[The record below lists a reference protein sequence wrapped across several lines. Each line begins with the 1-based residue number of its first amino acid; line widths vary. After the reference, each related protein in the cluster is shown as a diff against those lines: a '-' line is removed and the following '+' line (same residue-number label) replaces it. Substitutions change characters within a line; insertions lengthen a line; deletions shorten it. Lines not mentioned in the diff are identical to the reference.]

1 MSKQSKD
8 QQPPSAVSSGSK
20 QASEDQTGP
29 DGQDPKATS
38 SVTPSAGDSQP
49 SSPAGSPATTDPT
62 PPDPAKT
69 NPIKPDVVQ
78 PAATDTATGKPRTGR
93 DTTDTSAASS
103 SPSTAGDTSSVGGSR
118 PAGSAKAD
126 SLETSSARS
135 DGSNNAGNHNAGNN
149 SAGNKTDSVKT
160 ESFKTENPGKSDK
173 PGAAATS
180 GAKASASSAAGKS
193 ATAKSTKNGTRGQ
206 SSGPTSAGGTQ
217 PPAGGGSA
225 SGGGMRGN
233 GAKLGLLALIL
244 VIVLAIVVAVVGY
257 RGWQKIQQQQTQL
270 NQVGANSTTLDQLES
285 KVGELDQNRQQNLK
299 MMRGEFDRYRQKLD
313 DTLDKVL
320 KELAQQQQ
328 ADPREW
334 LHAEAEY
341 LLRLANQRLQLERD
355 VKGAKALLN
364 AADERLREADN
375 PALVPIR
382 RAIQSELAS
391 LDSVPDIDRTGLY
404 LALMAQQEQLARLPL
419 KQDIEEIAAG
429 KGDAKPTGG
438 WRQQLATLGSE
449 LKDLVT
455 VRRHDQPLE
464 ALITPQ
470 QESYLRQ
477 NVRLLLEQA
486 QLALLKSEPKLYQAS
501 LDKALELVE
510 GYYATDNDGVTNSID
525 KLKSLRD
532 NQVRPELPDISESS
546 QLLKRFI
553 EQRFGNG
560 GSQAGGSQNGDSQNS
575 DSQNGGARNGGSQN
589 GGGQSGSS
597 TDESAQGEG
606 A

>member
-8 QQPPSAVSSGSK
+8 QQPPSAASSGNK
-20 QASEDQTGP
+20 QAPVDQTRP

-49 SSPAGSPATTDPT
+49 SSPAGSSATTDPT
-62 PPDPAKT
+62 TPEPAKT

-93 DTTDTSAASS
+93 ETPDKSTASASS
-103 SPSTAGDTSSVGGSR
+103 GTADDTSSVGGSR

-126 SLETSSARS
+126 SLETTSAKS
-135 DGSNNAGNHNAGNN
+135 EGSKNAGNENASN
-149 SAGNKTDSVKT
+149 KT
-160 ESFKTENPGKSDK
+160 ESVKAESLGKNDK
-173 PGAAATS
+173 PRAAATS
-180 GAKASASSAAGKS
+180 GAKASAGKPATAEARKTGTSGKS
-193 ATAKSTKNGTRGQ
+193 SGSTST
-206 SSGPTSAGGTQ
+206 GGTQ

-233 GAKLGLLALIL
+233 SAKLGLLALIL

-299 MMRGEFDRYRQKLD
+299 MMRGEFDQYRQKLD

-391 LDSVPDIDRTGLY
+391 LDSVPVIDRTGLY

-510 GYYATDNDGVTNSID
+510 GYYATDNDGVAQSID

-532 NQVRPELPDISESS
+532 NEVRPELPDISESS

-560 GSQAGGSQNGDSQNS
+560 GSQAGGSQNS
-575 DSQNGGARNGGSQN
+575 DSQSGGARNGGSQN

-597 TDESAQGEG
+597 NDESAQGEG

>member
-8 QQPPSAVSSGSK
+8 QQPQSAP
-20 QASEDQTGP
+20 ASDGEQTP
-29 DGQDPKATS
+29 DGQAGSAGQDSKATS
-38 SVTPSAGDSQP
+38 SKASNTGSDRKP
-49 SSPAGSPATTDPT
+49 SSSGSPDKAASTD
-62 PPDPAKT
+62 
-69 NPIKPDVVQ
+69 PIKPDVAQ
-78 PAATDTATGKPRTGR
+78 PVSTDGATGKPGTAS
-93 DTTDTSAASS
+93 DASNTS
-103 SPSTAGDTSSVGGSR
+103 GGSTDV
-118 PAGSAKAD
+118 PGKTKAGSK
-126 SLETSSARS
+126 SQSA
-135 DGSNNAGNHNAGNN
+135 
-149 SAGNKTDSVKT
+149 
-160 ESFKTENPGKSDK
+160 DK
-173 PGAAATS
+173 PKSSNGDPSQAGRTPPGGGQPPVGSGATS
-180 GAKASASSAAGKS
+180 GG
-193 ATAKSTKNGTRGQ
+193 GQ
-206 SSGPTSAGGTQ
+206 RSSGG
-217 PPAGGGSA
+217 
-225 SGGGMRGN
+225 
-233 GAKLGLLALIL
+233 KWGLLALIL
-244 VIVLAIVVAVVGY
+244 VVLLAIVVAFVGY
-257 RGWQKIQQQQTQL
+257 RGWQKLQAQQAQL
-270 NQVGANSTTLDQLES
+270 SQIGTNSTTLDQLES
-285 KVGELDQNRQQNLK
+285 KVGELDQSRQQNLK
-299 MMRGEFDRYRQKLD
+299 MMRGEFDQYRQNLD
-313 DTLDKVL
+313 NTLDKVL
-320 KELAQQQQ
+320 KELAQEQQ

-355 VKGAKALLN
+355 VKGAKALLR

-391 LDSVPDIDRTGLY
+391 LDSVPVIDRTGIY

-429 KGDAKPTGG
+429 KGDAQPTGG
-438 WRQQLATLGSE
+438 WRQQLATLGRE

-486 QLALLKSEPKLYQAS
+486 QLALLKSEPELYQAS
-501 LDKALELVE
+501 LGKATELVE
-510 GYYATDNDGVTNSID
+510 GYYATDNDGVAKSID

-532 NQVRPELPDISESS
+532 NEVRPDLPDISESS

-560 GSQAGGSQNGDSQNS
+560 SGDQQGSQGSGSRGGSANQG
-575 DSQNGGARNGGSQN
+575 
-589 GGGQSGSS
+589 
-597 TDESAQGEG
+597 SAQGEG

>member
-8 QQPPSAVSSGSK
+8 QQPPSAPTSGS
-20 QASEDQTGP
+20 EQTS
-29 DGQDPKATS
+29 DGTAKPTVHDPKAAAAS
-38 SVTPSAGDSQP
+38 NADNSQP
-49 SSPAGSPATTDPT
+49 SSPADPSAKSGS
-62 PPDPAKT
+62 AKAD
-69 NPIKPDVVQ
+69 PIKPDVAQ
-78 PAATDTATGKPRTGR
+78 PATTG
-93 DTTDTSAASS
+93 DTT
-103 SPSTAGDTSSVGGSR
+103 GDTNV
-118 PAGSAKAD
+118 
-126 SLETSSARS
+126 TSKPDATSKS
-135 DGSNNAGNHNAGNN
+135 
-149 SAGNKTDSVKT
+149 
-160 ESFKTENPGKSDK
+160 GKS
-173 PGAAATS
+173 G
-180 GAKASASSAAGKS
+180 ASASNTAQAAAASGASA
-193 ATAKSTKNGTRGQ
+193 Q
-206 SSGPTSAGGTQ
+206 SGSAGGKNGATAGKKSGKSG
-217 PPAGGGSA
+217 PATPS
-225 SGGGMRGN
+225 SGGAATPPGGTPPTAGKRGN
-233 GAKLGLLALIL
+233 GAKLGLLALVL
-244 VIVLAIVVAVVGY
+244 VILLAIAVAIVGY
-257 RGWQKIQQQQTQL
+257 LGWQKIQQQQTQL
-270 NQVGANSTTLDQLES
+270 SQVGSNSTTLDQLES
-285 KVGELDQNRQQNLK
+285 KVGELDQNRQQNLR
-299 MMRGEFDRYRQKLD
+299 MMRGEFDQYRQNLD
-313 DTLDKVL
+313 NTLDKVL

-364 AADERLREADN
+364 AADARLREADN

-391 LDSVPDIDRTGLY
+391 LDSVPVIDRTGLY

-429 KGDAKPTGG
+429 EGDAKPTGG

-501 LDKALELVE
+501 LDKAIELVE
-510 GYYATDNDGVTNSID
+510 GYYATDNDGVANSID

-532 NQVRPELPDISESS
+532 NEVRPELPDISESS
-546 QLLKRFI
+546 QLLKRLI
-553 EQRFGNG
+553 EQRFGNDSGNQG
-560 GSQAGGSQNGDSQNS
+560 GSGSQNGVAQ
-575 DSQNGGARNGGSQN
+575 GGT
-589 GGGQSGSS
+589 SG
-597 TDESAQGEG
+597 SAQGEG

>member
-8 QQPPSAVSSGSK
+8 QQPPSAPTSD
-20 QASEDQTGP
+20 SEQTS
-29 DGQDPKATS
+29 DGTAKPTGHDPKAAATS
-38 SVTPSAGDSQP
+38 NADNSQP
-49 SSPAGSPATTDPT
+49 SSPADPSTNSGS
-62 PPDPAKT
+62 AKAD
-69 NPIKPDVVQ
+69 PIKPDVAQ
-78 PAATDTATGKPRTGR
+78 PATTGGTTGKPDATSKP
-93 DTTDTSAASS
+93 DTAS
-103 SPSTAGDTSSVGGSR
+103 
-118 PAGSAKAD
+118 K
-126 SLETSSARS
+126 
-135 DGSNNAGNHNAGNN
+135 
-149 SAGNKTDSVKT
+149 
-160 ESFKTENPGKSDK
+160 PGKSGTTASNTT
-173 PGAAATS
+173 PAAAAS
-180 GAKASASSAAGKS
+180 GSSAQSGSSNGKNS
-193 ATAKSTKNGTRGQ
+193 ATAGKKNGK
-206 SSGPTSAGGTQ
+206 SGPATPPTGGAATPPGGT
-217 PPAGGGSA
+217 PPTAGK
-225 SGGGMRGN
+225 RGN
-233 GAKLGLLALIL
+233 GAKLGLLALVL
-244 VIVLAIVVAVVGY
+244 VILLAIAVAIVGY
-257 RGWQKIQQQQTQL
+257 LGWQKIQQQQTQL
-270 NQVGANSTTLDQLES
+270 SQVGSNSTTLDQLES
-285 KVGELDQNRQQNLK
+285 KVGELDQNRQQNLR
-299 MMRGEFDRYRQKLD
+299 MMRGEFDQYRQNLD
-313 DTLDKVL
+313 NTLDKVL

-355 VKGAKALLN
+355 VEGAKALLN
-364 AADERLREADN
+364 AADARLREADN

-391 LDSVPDIDRTGLY
+391 LDSVPVIDRTGLY

-429 KGDAKPTGG
+429 EGDAKPTGG

-501 LDKALELVE
+501 LDKAIELVE
-510 GYYATDNDGVTNSID
+510 GYYATDNDGVANSID

-532 NQVRPELPDISESS
+532 NEVRPELPDISESS

-553 EQRFGNG
+553 EQRFGNDSGNQG
-560 GSQAGGSQNGDSQNS
+560 GSGSQNGVAQ
-575 DSQNGGARNGGSQN
+575 GGT
-589 GGGQSGSS
+589 SG
-597 TDESAQGEG
+597 SAQGEG

>member
-8 QQPPSAVSSGSK
+8 QQPPSAPTSGS
-20 QASEDQTGP
+20 EQTS
-29 DGQDPKATS
+29 DGTAKPTVHDPKAAAAS
-38 SVTPSAGDSQP
+38 NADNSQP
-49 SSPAGSPATTDPT
+49 SSPADPSAKSGS
-62 PPDPAKT
+62 AKAD
-69 NPIKPDVVQ
+69 PIKPDVAQ
-78 PAATDTATGKPRTGR
+78 PATTG
-93 DTTDTSAASS
+93 DTTGDTNVTSKPDATSKSGKSGTTASNTAQAAAAS
-103 SPSTAGDTSSVGGSR
+103 G
-118 PAGSAKAD
+118 
-126 SLETSSARS
+126 
-135 DGSNNAGNHNAGNN
+135 
-149 SAGNKTDSVKT
+149 
-160 ESFKTENPGKSDK
+160 
-173 PGAAATS
+173 
-180 GAKASASSAAGKS
+180 ASA
-193 ATAKSTKNGTRGQ
+193 Q
-206 SSGPTSAGGTQ
+206 SGSAGGKNGATAGKKSGKSGPAT
-217 PPAGGGSA
+217 PPAGGA
-225 SGGGMRGN
+225 ATPPGGTPPTAGKRGN
-233 GAKLGLLALIL
+233 GAKLGLLALVL
-244 VIVLAIVVAVVGY
+244 VILLAIAVAIAGY
-257 RGWQKIQQQQTQL
+257 LGWQKIQQQQTQL
-270 NQVGANSTTLDQLES
+270 SQVGSNSTTLDQLES
-285 KVGELDQNRQQNLK
+285 KVGELDQNRQQNLR
-299 MMRGEFDRYRQKLD
+299 MMRGEFDQYRQNLD
-313 DTLDKVL
+313 NTLDKVL

-355 VKGAKALLN
+355 VEGAKALLN
-364 AADERLREADN
+364 AADARLREADN

-391 LDSVPDIDRTGLY
+391 LDSVPVIDRTGLY

-429 KGDAKPTGG
+429 EGDTKPTGG

-501 LDKALELVE
+501 LDKAIELVE
-510 GYYATDNDGVTNSID
+510 GYYATDNDGVANSID

-532 NQVRPELPDISESS
+532 NEVRPELPDISESS

-560 GSQAGGSQNGDSQNS
+560 SESQGGSGSQNGVAQ
-575 DSQNGGARNGGSQN
+575 GGT
-589 GGGQSGSS
+589 SG
-597 TDESAQGEG
+597 SAQGEG

>member
-8 QQPPSAVSSGSK
+8 QQPPSAPTSD
-20 QASEDQTGP
+20 SEQTS
-29 DGQDPKATS
+29 DGTAKPTVHDPKAAAAS
-38 SVTPSAGDSQP
+38 NADNSQP
-49 SSPAGSPATTDPT
+49 SSPADPSAKSGS
-62 PPDPAKT
+62 AKAD
-69 NPIKPDVVQ
+69 PIKPDVAQ
-78 PAATDTATGKPRTGR
+78 PATTG
-93 DTTDTSAASS
+93 DTT
-103 SPSTAGDTSSVGGSR
+103 GDTNV
-118 PAGSAKAD
+118 
-126 SLETSSARS
+126 TSKPDATSKS
-135 DGSNNAGNHNAGNN
+135 
-149 SAGNKTDSVKT
+149 
-160 ESFKTENPGKSDK
+160 GKS
-173 PGAAATS
+173 G
-180 GAKASASSAAGKS
+180 ASASNTAQAAAASGASA
-193 ATAKSTKNGTRGQ
+193 Q
-206 SSGPTSAGGTQ
+206 SGSAGGKNGATAGKKSGKSG
-217 PPAGGGSA
+217 PATPS
-225 SGGGMRGN
+225 SGGAATPPGGTPPTAGKRGN
-233 GAKLGLLALIL
+233 GAKLGLLALVL
-244 VIVLAIVVAVVGY
+244 VILLAIAVAIVGY
-257 RGWQKIQQQQTQL
+257 LGWQKIQQQQTQL
-270 NQVGANSTTLDQLES
+270 SQVGSNSTTLDQLES
-285 KVGELDQNRQQNLK
+285 KVGELDQNRQQNLR
-299 MMRGEFDRYRQKLD
+299 MMRGEFDQYRQNLD
-313 DTLDKVL
+313 NTLDKVL

-364 AADERLREADN
+364 AADARLREADN

-391 LDSVPDIDRTGLY
+391 LDSVPVIDRTGLY

-429 KGDAKPTGG
+429 EGDTKPTGG

-501 LDKALELVE
+501 LDKAIELVE
-510 GYYATDNDGVTNSID
+510 GYYATDNDGVANSID

-532 NQVRPELPDISESS
+532 NEVRPELPDISESS
-546 QLLKRFI
+546 QLLKRLI
-553 EQRFGNG
+553 EQRFGNDSGNQG
-560 GSQAGGSQNGDSQNS
+560 GSGSQNGVAQ
-575 DSQNGGARNGGSQN
+575 GGT
-589 GGGQSGSS
+589 SG
-597 TDESAQGEG
+597 SAQGEG

>member
-8 QQPPSAVSSGSK
+8 QQPPSASD
-20 QASEDQTGP
+20 SEQTS
-29 DGQDPKATS
+29 DGKAKPTAQDPEATPAATS
-38 SVTPSAGDSQP
+38 NADNSQP
-49 SSPAGSPATTDPT
+49 SSPADS
-62 PPDPAKT
+62 PAKT
-69 NPIKPDVVQ
+69 HSVKTEPIKTDPIKPDVAQ
-78 PAATDTATGKPRTGR
+78 PAT
-93 DTTDTSAASS
+93 TTDKPAASHATRPSKDSSTAKDSGATSAA
-103 SPSTAGDTSSVGGSR
+103 
-118 PAGSAKAD
+118 
-126 SLETSSARS
+126 
-135 DGSNNAGNHNAGNN
+135 
-149 SAGNKTDSVKT
+149 
-160 ESFKTENPGKSDK
+160 
-173 PGAAATS
+173 
-180 GAKASASSAAGKS
+180 
-193 ATAKSTKNGTRGQ
+193 
-206 SSGPTSAGGTQ
+206 
-217 PPAGGGSA
+217 GGSA
-225 SGGGMRGN
+225 TSTTPGIGSQSKTGSKGKTGAQASTDTKTSTNTKTSTSTGSTKAAASGATASQPSAAANKDSGKSGKSSGSTTTPTGGAKPPADGGSTSGGGKRGN
-233 GAKLGLLALIL
+233 GARLGLLALIL
-244 VIVLAIVVAVVGY
+244 VIVLAIVVAIVGY
-257 RGWQKIQQQQTQL
+257 KGWQKIQQQQTQL
-270 NQVGANSTTLDQLES
+270 SQVGANSTTLDQLES

-299 MMRGEFDRYRQKLD
+299 MMRGEFDQYRQKLD

-364 AADERLREADN
+364 AADERLHEADN

-391 LDSVPDIDRTGLY
+391 LDSVPVIDRTGLY

-438 WRQQLATLGSE
+438 WREQLATLGSE

-501 LDKALELVE
+501 LDKAIELVE
-510 GYYATDNDGVTNSID
+510 GYYATDNDGVANSID

-532 NQVRPELPDISESS
+532 NEVRPELPDISESS

-560 GSQAGGSQNGDSQNS
+560 SDQGGSQGGSQNNGSKNSGSQNS
-575 DSQNGGARNGGSQN
+575 GSQTDGSQN
-589 GGGQSGSS
+589 GGSNGG
-597 TDESAQGEG
+597 SAQGEG

>member
-8 QQPPSAVSSGSK
+8 QQPPSAPTSGS
-20 QASEDQTGP
+20 EQTS
-29 DGQDPKATS
+29 DGTAKPTGHDPKAAAAS
-38 SVTPSAGDSQP
+38 NADNSQP
-49 SSPAGSPATTDPT
+49 SSPADPSAKSGS
-62 PPDPAKT
+62 AKAD
-69 NPIKPDVVQ
+69 PIKPDVAQ
-78 PAATDTATGKPRTGR
+78 PATTG
-93 DTTDTSAASS
+93 DTT
-103 SPSTAGDTSSVGGSR
+103 GDTNV
-118 PAGSAKAD
+118 
-126 SLETSSARS
+126 TSKPDATSKS
-135 DGSNNAGNHNAGNN
+135 
-149 SAGNKTDSVKT
+149 
-160 ESFKTENPGKSDK
+160 GKS
-173 PGAAATS
+173 G
-180 GAKASASSAAGKS
+180 ASASNTAQAAAASGASA
-193 ATAKSTKNGTRGQ
+193 Q
-206 SSGPTSAGGTQ
+206 SGSAGGKNGATAGKKSGKSG
-217 PPAGGGSA
+217 PATPS
-225 SGGGMRGN
+225 SGGAATPPGGTPPTAGKRGN
-233 GAKLGLLALIL
+233 GAKLGLLALVL
-244 VIVLAIVVAVVGY
+244 VILLAIAVAIVGY
-257 RGWQKIQQQQTQL
+257 LGWQKIQQQQTQL
-270 NQVGANSTTLDQLES
+270 SQVGSNSTTLDQLES
-285 KVGELDQNRQQNLK
+285 KVGELGQNRQQNLR
-299 MMRGEFDRYRQKLD
+299 MMRGEFDQYRQNLD
-313 DTLDKVL
+313 NTLDKVL

-355 VKGAKALLN
+355 VEGAKALLN
-364 AADERLREADN
+364 AADARLREADN

-391 LDSVPDIDRTGLY
+391 LDSVPVIDRTGLY

-429 KGDAKPTGG
+429 EGDVKPTGG

-501 LDKALELVE
+501 LDKAIELVE

-532 NQVRPELPDISESS
+532 NEVRPELPDISESS

-560 GSQAGGSQNGDSQNS
+560 SGNQGRNGSQ
-575 DSQNGGARNGGSQN
+575 NGGSQN
-589 GGGQSGSS
+589 GGAQGGTSG
-597 TDESAQGEG
+597 SAQGEG

>member
-8 QQPPSAVSSGSK
+8 QQPSSASAADTEQAADGTASPSGK
-20 QASEDQTGP
+20 
-29 DGQDPKATS
+29 DPKAAPV
-38 SVTPSAGDSQP
+38 VTPSTDSSKSHS
-49 SSPAGSPATTDPT
+49 SSPADSSSRPGSTTPE
-62 PPDPAKT
+62 PAKT
-69 NPIKPDVVQ
+69 EPAKTDPVKPDVVQ
-78 PAATDTATGKPRTGR
+78 PAATERATGK
-93 DTTDTSAASS
+93 
-103 SPSTAGDTSSVGGSR
+103 
-118 PAGSAKAD
+118 
-126 SLETSSARS
+126 SSAS
-135 DGSNNAGNHNAGNN
+135 
-149 SAGNKTDSVKT
+149 
-160 ESFKTENPGKSDK
+160 
-173 PGAAATS
+173 AAATNS
-180 GAKASASSAAGKS
+180 STKAQPAAGAKASKSGKTSASATTPTSAAASGASHQPSASTGNQSGQGGKPGSASSAGGA
-193 ATAKSTKNGTRGQ
+193 AT
-206 SSGPTSAGGTQ
+206 PPGGT
-217 PPAGGGSA
+217 PPTNGEKRGRAG
-225 SGGGMRGN
+225 
-233 GAKLGLLALIL
+233 KLGLLALIL
-244 VIVLAIVVAVVGY
+244 VILLAIAVAVVGFQ
-257 RGWQKIQQQQTQL
+257 GWQKLQQQQAQL
-270 NQVGANSTTLDQLES
+270 SQIGTNSTTLDQLES
-285 KVGELDQNRQQNLK
+285 KVGELDQSRQQNLK
-299 MMRGEFDRYRQKLD
+299 MMRGEFDQYRQNLD
-313 DTLDKVL
+313 NTLDKVL

-355 VKGAKALLN
+355 VNGAKALLN

-375 PALVPIR
+375 PALVPVR

-391 LDSVPDIDRTGLY
+391 LDSVPVIDRTGLY

-429 KGDAKPTGG
+429 QGDAKPTGG

-501 LDKALELVE
+501 LDKAIELVE
-510 GYYATDNDGVTNSID
+510 GYYATDNDGVTNALD

-532 NQVRPELPDISESS
+532 NEVRPELPDISESS

-560 GSQAGGSQNGDSQNS
+560 GGQGGSQGGAQNSGSQNGDSP
-575 DSQNGGARNGGSQN
+575 
-589 GGGQSGSS
+589 
-597 TDESAQGEG
+597 QGESE
-606 A
+606 

>member
-8 QQPPSAVSSGSK
+8 QQPQSAP
-20 QASEDQTGP
+20 ASDGEKAP
-29 DGQDPKATS
+29 DGQAKPTGQGSKAAASET
-38 SVTPSAGDSQP
+38 VDTGKDRAP
-49 SSPAGSPATTDPT
+49 SPASSADKTGATD
-62 PPDPAKT
+62 
-69 NPIKPDVVQ
+69 PIKPDVAQ
-78 PAATDTATGKPRTGR
+78 PVAADDATGKPGTAS
-93 DTTDTSAASS
+93 DATSASS
-103 SPSTAGDTSSVGGSR
+103 GSTDATDKPAPATGSKSKSAGKSK
-118 PAGSAKAD
+118 AGAGRGAGTT
-126 SLETSSARS
+126 TSSATPS
-135 DGSNNAGNHNAGNN
+135 
-149 SAGNKTDSVKT
+149 
-160 ESFKTENPGKSDK
+160 
-173 PGAAATS
+173 ATS
-180 GAKASASSAAGKS
+180 GAAAQSKPTSNSSSPAGK
-193 ATAKSTKNGTRGQ
+193 A
-206 SSGPTSAGGTQ
+206 
-217 PPAGGGSA
+217 A
-225 SGGGMRGN
+225 SGGGQPPSGRGASSGSGGR
-233 GAKLGLLALIL
+233 GAGGKLGLLALIL
-244 VIVLAIVVAVVGY
+244 VILLAIVVAFVGY
-257 RGWQKIQQQQTQL
+257 RGWQKLQAQQAQL
-270 NQVGANSTTLDQLES
+270 SQIGTNSTTLDQLES

-299 MMRGEFDRYRQKLD
+299 MMRGEFDQYRQSLD
-313 DTLDKVL
+313 NTLDKVL

-355 VKGAKALLN
+355 VKGAKALLK
-364 AADERLREADN
+364 AADDRLREADN
-375 PALVPIR
+375 PALVPVR

-391 LDSVPDIDRTGLY
+391 LDSVPVIDRTGLY

-438 WRQQLATLGSE
+438 WRQQLATLGRE

-464 ALITPQ
+464 ALITPE

-486 QLALLKSEPKLYQAS
+486 QLALLKSEPELYQAS
-501 LDKALELVE
+501 LDKATELVE
-510 GYYATDNDGVTNSID
+510 GYYDTDNDGVAKSID

-532 NQVRPELPDISESS
+532 QDVRPELPDISESS

-560 GSQAGGSQNGDSQNS
+560 GGAQGGSQGSSQGS
-575 DSQNGGARNGGSQN
+575 DSP
-589 GGGQSGSS
+589 SGSA
-597 TDESAQGEG
+597 TNQGSAQGEG

>member
-8 QQPPSAVSSGSK
+8 QQPQSASSSGDKQTSDGQAKPTGQEPNAAASGSPSADSRSPSSSAASSPQSNATKAQPAKGESNQPEPAKAEPPRTDPVKPDVAKPVGADGTTGKATGSSAAKEGSKSPSSGAAGAAA
-20 QASEDQTGP
+20 ASASRKNDKSG
-29 DGQDPKATS
+29 KTS
-38 SVTPSAGDSQP
+38 STDTGTPSTGARTPSAG
-49 SSPAGSPATTDPT
+49 
-62 PPDPAKT
+62 
-69 NPIKPDVVQ
+69 
-78 PAATDTATGKPRTGR
+78 
-93 DTTDTSAASS
+93 
-103 SPSTAGDTSSVGGSR
+103 GG
-118 PAGSAKAD
+118 
-126 SLETSSARS
+126 
-135 DGSNNAGNHNAGNN
+135 
-149 SAGNKTDSVKT
+149 
-160 ESFKTENPGKSDK
+160 
-173 PGAAATS
+173 
-180 GAKASASSAAGKS
+180 
-193 ATAKSTKNGTRGQ
+193 
-206 SSGPTSAGGTQ
+206 Q
-217 PPAGGGSA
+217 PPAGGGSPV
-225 SGGGMRGN
+225 GGGNRGN
-233 GAKLGLLALIL
+233 GGKLGVLALIL
-244 VIVLAIVVAVVGY
+244 VILLAIAVAIVGY
-257 RGWQKIQQQQTQL
+257 WGWQKLQQQQTQL
-270 NQVGANSTTLDQLES
+270 SQIGTNSTTLDQLES
-285 KVGELDQNRQQNLK
+285 RVGELDQNRQQNLN
-299 MMRGEFDRYRQKLD
+299 MMRGEFDQYRQNLD
-313 DTLDKVL
+313 NTLDKVL

-364 AADERLREADN
+364 AADDRLREADN

-391 LDSVPDIDRTGLY
+391 LDSVPVIDRTGLY

-429 KGDAKPTGG
+429 EGDTKPTGG

-501 LDKALELVE
+501 LDKAIELVE

-525 KLKSLRD
+525 KLKSLRG
-532 NQVRPELPDISESS
+532 NEVRPELPDISESS

-560 GSQAGGSQNGDSQNS
+560 SDSQDGS
-575 DSQNGGARNGGSQN
+575 GSQNGGAQGGT
-589 GGGQSGSS
+589 SG
-597 TDESAQGEG
+597 SAQGEG

>member
-8 QQPPSAVSSGSK
+8 QQPPSAPTSGS
-20 QASEDQTGP
+20 EQTS
-29 DGQDPKATS
+29 DGTAKPTGHDPKAAAAS
-38 SVTPSAGDSQP
+38 NADNSQP
-49 SSPAGSPATTDPT
+49 SSPADPSAKSGS
-62 PPDPAKT
+62 AKAD
-69 NPIKPDVVQ
+69 PIKPDVAQ
-78 PAATDTATGKPRTGR
+78 PATTG
-93 DTTDTSAASS
+93 DTT
-103 SPSTAGDTSSVGGSR
+103 GDTNV
-118 PAGSAKAD
+118 
-126 SLETSSARS
+126 TSKPDAISKS
-135 DGSNNAGNHNAGNN
+135 
-149 SAGNKTDSVKT
+149 
-160 ESFKTENPGKSDK
+160 GKSD
-173 PGAAATS
+173 
-180 GAKASASSAAGKS
+180 ASASNTAQAAAASGASA
-193 ATAKSTKNGTRGQ
+193 Q
-206 SSGPTSAGGTQ
+206 SGSAGGKNGATAGKKSGKSG
-217 PPAGGGSA
+217 PATPS
-225 SGGGMRGN
+225 SGGAATPPGGTPPTAGKRGN
-233 GAKLGLLALIL
+233 GAKLGLLALVL
-244 VIVLAIVVAVVGY
+244 VILLAIAVAIVGY
-257 RGWQKIQQQQTQL
+257 LGWQKIQQQQTQL
-270 NQVGANSTTLDQLES
+270 SQVGSNSTTLDQLES
-285 KVGELDQNRQQNLK
+285 KVGELDQNRQQNLR
-299 MMRGEFDRYRQKLD
+299 MMRGEFDQYRQNLD
-313 DTLDKVL
+313 NTLDKVL

-355 VKGAKALLN
+355 VEGAKALLN
-364 AADERLREADN
+364 AADARLREADN

-391 LDSVPDIDRTGLY
+391 LDSVPVIDRTGLY

-429 KGDAKPTGG
+429 EGDVKPTGG

-501 LDKALELVE
+501 LDKAIELVE

-532 NQVRPELPDISESS
+532 NEVRPELPDISESS

-560 GSQAGGSQNGDSQNS
+560 SGNQGGNGSQ
-575 DSQNGGARNGGSQN
+575 NGGSQN
-589 GGGQSGSS
+589 GGAQGGTSG
-597 TDESAQGEG
+597 SAQGEG

>member
-8 QQPPSAVSSGSK
+8 QQPPSAPTSGS
-20 QASEDQTGP
+20 EQTS
-29 DGQDPKATS
+29 DGTAKPTGHDPKAAAAS
-38 SVTPSAGDSQP
+38 NADNSQP
-49 SSPAGSPATTDPT
+49 SSPADPSAKSGS
-62 PPDPAKT
+62 AKAD
-69 NPIKPDVVQ
+69 PIKPDVAQ
-78 PAATDTATGKPRTGR
+78 PATTG
-93 DTTDTSAASS
+93 DTTGDTNVTSKPDATSKSGPATPSSGGAAT
-103 SPSTAGDTSSVGGSR
+103 PPGGTPPTAG
-118 PAGSAKAD
+118 K
-126 SLETSSARS
+126 
-135 DGSNNAGNHNAGNN
+135 
-149 SAGNKTDSVKT
+149 
-160 ESFKTENPGKSDK
+160 
-173 PGAAATS
+173 
-180 GAKASASSAAGKS
+180 
-193 ATAKSTKNGTRGQ
+193 
-206 SSGPTSAGGTQ
+206 
-217 PPAGGGSA
+217 
-225 SGGGMRGN
+225 RGN
-233 GAKLGLLALIL
+233 GAKLGLLALVL
-244 VIVLAIVVAVVGY
+244 VILLAIAVAIVGY
-257 RGWQKIQQQQTQL
+257 LGWQKIQQQQTQL
-270 NQVGANSTTLDQLES
+270 SQVGSNSTTLDQLES

-299 MMRGEFDRYRQKLD
+299 MMRGEFDQYRQNLD
-313 DTLDKVL
+313 NTLDKVL

-355 VKGAKALLN
+355 VEGAKALLN
-364 AADERLREADN
+364 AADARLREADN

-391 LDSVPDIDRTGLY
+391 LDSVPVIDRTGLY

-429 KGDAKPTGG
+429 EGDTKPTGG

-501 LDKALELVE
+501 LDKAIELVE

-525 KLKSLRD
+525 KLKSLRG
-532 NQVRPELPDISESS
+532 NEVRPELPDISESS

-560 GSQAGGSQNGDSQNS
+560 SDSQDGS
-575 DSQNGGARNGGSQN
+575 GSQNGGAQGGT
-589 GGGQSGSS
+589 SG
-597 TDESAQGEG
+597 SAQGEG

>member
-8 QQPPSAVSSGSK
+8 QQPPSAASSGSK

-49 SSPAGSPATTDPT
+49 SSPAGSSATTDPT

-118 PAGSAKAD
+118 PVGSAKAD

-135 DGSNNAGNHNAGNN
+135 DGSNNAGNNNAGT
-149 SAGNKTDSVKT
+149 KTDSV
-160 ESFKTENPGKSDK
+160 KTENPGKSDR

-193 ATAKSTKNGTRGQ
+193 ANGKSTKNGTRGQ

-299 MMRGEFDRYRQKLD
+299 MMRGEFDQYRQKLD

-429 KGDAKPTGG
+429 EGDAKPTGG

-560 GSQAGGSQNGDSQNS
+560 GSQAGGSQNS

>member
-8 QQPPSAVSSGSK
+8 QQPQSAP
-20 QASEDQTGP
+20 ASDGEQTP
-29 DGQDPKATS
+29 DGQAGSAGQDSKATS
-38 SVTPSAGDSQP
+38 SEASNTGGDRKP
-49 SSPAGSPATTDPT
+49 SSAGSPDKAGSTD
-62 PPDPAKT
+62 
-69 NPIKPDVVQ
+69 PIKPDVAQ
-78 PAATDTATGKPRTGR
+78 PVSADGATGKPGTVS
-93 DTTDTSAASS
+93 DASSASS
-103 SPSTAGDTSSVGGSR
+103 SSTDEAGKTN
-118 PAGSAKAD
+118 AGS
-126 SLETSSARS
+126 
-135 DGSNNAGNHNAGNN
+135 
-149 SAGNKTDSVKT
+149 
-160 ESFKTENPGKSDK
+160 KS
-173 PGAAATS
+173 PS
-180 GAKASASSAAGKS
+180 AGKS
-193 ATAKSTKNGTRGQ
+193 KPSNGNPGRTGKT
-206 SSGPTSAGGTQ
+206 PPGGGQ
-217 PPAGGGSA
+217 PPAGSGA
-225 SGGGMRGN
+225 TSGGGKRGT
-233 GAKLGLLALIL
+233 GGKLGLLALIL
-244 VIVLAIVVAVVGY
+244 VILLAIVVAFVGY
-257 RGWQKIQQQQTQL
+257 RGWQKLQAQQAQL
-270 NQVGANSTTLDQLES
+270 SQIGTNSTTLDQLES
-285 KVGELDQNRQQNLK
+285 KVGELDQSRQQNLK
-299 MMRGEFDRYRQKLD
+299 MMRGEFDQYRQNLD
-313 DTLDKVL
+313 NTLDKVL

-355 VKGAKALLN
+355 VKGAKALLK
-364 AADERLREADN
+364 AADDRLREADN

-391 LDSVPDIDRTGLY
+391 LDSVPVIDRTGIY

-429 KGDAKPTGG
+429 KGDAQPSGG
-438 WRQQLATLGSE
+438 WRQQLATLGRE

-486 QLALLKSEPKLYQAS
+486 QLALLKSEPGLYQAS
-501 LDKALELVE
+501 LGKATELVE
-510 GYYATDNDGVTNSID
+510 GYYATDNDGVAKSID

-532 NQVRPELPDISESS
+532 NDVRPDLPDISESS

-560 GSQAGGSQNGDSQNS
+560 DQQGSQGSGSRGGSANQG
-575 DSQNGGARNGGSQN
+575 
-589 GGGQSGSS
+589 
-597 TDESAQGEG
+597 SAQGEG

>member
-8 QQPPSAVSSGSK
+8 QQPPSAPTSGS
-20 QASEDQTGP
+20 EQTS
-29 DGQDPKATS
+29 DGTAKPTGHDPKAAAAS
-38 SVTPSAGDSQP
+38 NADNSQP
-49 SSPAGSPATTDPT
+49 SSPADPSAKSGS
-62 PPDPAKT
+62 AKAD
-69 NPIKPDVVQ
+69 PIKPDVAQ
-78 PAATDTATGKPRTGR
+78 PATTG
-93 DTTDTSAASS
+93 DTT
-103 SPSTAGDTSSVGGSR
+103 GDTNV
-118 PAGSAKAD
+118 
-126 SLETSSARS
+126 TSKPDATSKS
-135 DGSNNAGNHNAGNN
+135 
-149 SAGNKTDSVKT
+149 
-160 ESFKTENPGKSDK
+160 GKS
-173 PGAAATS
+173 G
-180 GAKASASSAAGKS
+180 ASASNTAQAAAASGASA
-193 ATAKSTKNGTRGQ
+193 Q
-206 SSGPTSAGGTQ
+206 SGSAGGKNGATAGKKSGKSG
-217 PPAGGGSA
+217 PATPS
-225 SGGGMRGN
+225 SGGAATPPGGTPPTAGKRGN
-233 GAKLGLLALIL
+233 GAKLGLLALVL
-244 VIVLAIVVAVVGY
+244 VILLAIAVAIVGY
-257 RGWQKIQQQQTQL
+257 LGWQKIQQQQTQL
-270 NQVGANSTTLDQLES
+270 SQVGSNSTTLDQLES
-285 KVGELDQNRQQNLK
+285 KVGELDQNRQQNLR
-299 MMRGEFDRYRQKLD
+299 MMRGEFDQYRQNLD
-313 DTLDKVL
+313 NTLDKVL

-355 VKGAKALLN
+355 VEGAKALLN
-364 AADERLREADN
+364 AADARLREADN

-391 LDSVPDIDRTGLY
+391 LDSVPVIDRTGLY

-429 KGDAKPTGG
+429 EGDTKPTGG

-501 LDKALELVE
+501 LDKAIELVE
-510 GYYATDNDGVTNSID
+510 GYYATDNDGVANSID

-532 NQVRPELPDISESS
+532 NEVRPELPDISESS

-560 GSQAGGSQNGDSQNS
+560 SGSQGGSG
-575 DSQNGGARNGGSQN
+575 SQNGGAQGGT
-589 GGGQSGSS
+589 SG
-597 TDESAQGEG
+597 SAQGEG

>member
-8 QQPPSAVSSGSK
+8 QQPPSAPTSGS
-20 QASEDQTGP
+20 EQTS
-29 DGQDPKATS
+29 DGTAKPTGHDPKAAATS
-38 SVTPSAGDSQP
+38 NADNSQP
-49 SSPAGSPATTDPT
+49 SSPADPSAKSGS
-62 PPDPAKT
+62 AKAD
-69 NPIKPDVVQ
+69 PIKPDVAQ
-78 PAATDTATGKPRTGR
+78 PATTG
-93 DTTDTSAASS
+93 DTT
-103 SPSTAGDTSSVGGSR
+103 GDTNV
-118 PAGSAKAD
+118 
-126 SLETSSARS
+126 TSKPDATSKS
-135 DGSNNAGNHNAGNN
+135 
-149 SAGNKTDSVKT
+149 
-160 ESFKTENPGKSDK
+160 GKS
-173 PGAAATS
+173 G
-180 GAKASASSAAGKS
+180 ASASNTAQAAAASGASA
-193 ATAKSTKNGTRGQ
+193 Q
-206 SSGPTSAGGTQ
+206 SGSAGGKNGATAGKKSGKSG
-217 PPAGGGSA
+217 PATPS
-225 SGGGMRGN
+225 SGGAATPPGGTPPTAGKRGN
-233 GAKLGLLALIL
+233 GAKLGLLALVL
-244 VIVLAIVVAVVGY
+244 VILLAIAVAIVGY
-257 RGWQKIQQQQTQL
+257 LGWQKIQQQQTQL
-270 NQVGANSTTLDQLES
+270 SQVGSNSTTLDQLES
-285 KVGELDQNRQQNLK
+285 KVGELDQNRQQNLR
-299 MMRGEFDRYRQKLD
+299 MMRGEFDQYRQNLD
-313 DTLDKVL
+313 NTLDKVL

-355 VKGAKALLN
+355 VEGAKALLN
-364 AADERLREADN
+364 AADARLREADN

-391 LDSVPDIDRTGLY
+391 LDSVPVIDRTGLY

-429 KGDAKPTGG
+429 EGDTKPTGG

-501 LDKALELVE
+501 LDKAIELVE
-510 GYYATDNDGVTNSID
+510 GYYATDNDGVANSID

-532 NQVRPELPDISESS
+532 NEVRPELPDISESS
-546 QLLKRFI
+546 QLLKRLI
-553 EQRFGNG
+553 EQRFGNDSGNQG
-560 GSQAGGSQNGDSQNS
+560 GSGSQNGVAQ
-575 DSQNGGARNGGSQN
+575 GGT
-589 GGGQSGSS
+589 SG
-597 TDESAQGEG
+597 SAQGEG

>member
-8 QQPPSAVSSGSK
+8 QQPPSAPTSGS
-20 QASEDQTGP
+20 EQTS
-29 DGQDPKATS
+29 DGTAKPTVHDPKAAVAS
-38 SVTPSAGDSQP
+38 NADNSQP
-49 SSPAGSPATTDPT
+49 SSPADPSAKSGS
-62 PPDPAKT
+62 AKAD
-69 NPIKPDVVQ
+69 PIKPDVAQ
-78 PAATDTATGKPRTGR
+78 PATTG
-93 DTTDTSAASS
+93 DTT
-103 SPSTAGDTSSVGGSR
+103 GDTNV
-118 PAGSAKAD
+118 
-126 SLETSSARS
+126 TSKPDATSKS
-135 DGSNNAGNHNAGNN
+135 
-149 SAGNKTDSVKT
+149 
-160 ESFKTENPGKSDK
+160 GKS
-173 PGAAATS
+173 G
-180 GAKASASSAAGKS
+180 ASASNTAQAAAASGASA
-193 ATAKSTKNGTRGQ
+193 Q
-206 SSGPTSAGGTQ
+206 SGSAGGKNGATAGKKSGKSG
-217 PPAGGGSA
+217 PATPS
-225 SGGGMRGN
+225 SGGAATPPGGTPPTAGKRGN
-233 GAKLGLLALIL
+233 GAKLGLLALVL
-244 VIVLAIVVAVVGY
+244 VILLAIAVAIVGY
-257 RGWQKIQQQQTQL
+257 LGWQKIQQQQTQL
-270 NQVGANSTTLDQLES
+270 SQVGSNSTTLDQLES
-285 KVGELDQNRQQNLK
+285 KVGELDQNRQQNLR
-299 MMRGEFDRYRQKLD
+299 MMRGEFDQYRQNLD
-313 DTLDKVL
+313 NTLDKVL

-355 VKGAKALLN
+355 VEGAKALLN
-364 AADERLREADN
+364 AADARLREADN

-391 LDSVPDIDRTGLY
+391 LDSVPVIDRTGLY

-429 KGDAKPTGG
+429 EGDTKPTGG

-501 LDKALELVE
+501 LDKAIELVE
-510 GYYATDNDGVTNSID
+510 GYYATDNDGVANSID

-532 NQVRPELPDISESS
+532 NEVRPELPDISESS
-546 QLLKRFI
+546 QLLKRLI

-560 GSQAGGSQNGDSQNS
+560 SESQGGSGSQNGVAQ
-575 DSQNGGARNGGSQN
+575 GGT
-589 GGGQSGSS
+589 SG
-597 TDESAQGEG
+597 SAQGEG

>member
-1 MSKQSKD
+1 MAI
-8 QQPPSAVSSGSK
+8 AV
-20 QASEDQTGP
+20 AI
-29 DGQDPKATS
+29 
-38 SVTPSAGDSQP
+38 AGY
-49 SSPAGSPATTDPT
+49 
-62 PPDPAKT
+62 
-69 NPIKPDVVQ
+69 
-78 PAATDTATGKPRTGR
+78 
-93 DTTDTSAASS
+93 
-103 SPSTAGDTSSVGGSR
+103 
-118 PAGSAKAD
+118 
-126 SLETSSARS
+126 L
-135 DGSNNAGNHNAGNN
+135 
-149 SAGNKTDSVKT
+149 
-160 ESFKTENPGKSDK
+160 
-173 PGAAATS
+173 
-180 GAKASASSAAGKS
+180 
-193 ATAKSTKNGTRGQ
+193 
-206 SSGPTSAGGTQ
+206 
-217 PPAGGGSA
+217 
-225 SGGGMRGN
+225 
-233 GAKLGLLALIL
+233 
-244 VIVLAIVVAVVGY
+244 
-257 RGWQKIQQQQTQL
+257 GWQKIQQQQAQL
-270 NQVGANSTTLDQLES
+270 SQVGSNSTTLDQLES

-299 MMRGEFDRYRQKLD
+299 MMRGEFDQYRQNLD
-313 DTLDKVL
+313 NTLDKVL

-355 VKGAKALLN
+355 VEGAKALLN
-364 AADERLREADN
+364 AADARLREADN

-391 LDSVPDIDRTGLY
+391 LDSVPVIDRTGLY

-429 KGDAKPTGG
+429 EGDAKPTGG

-501 LDKALELVE
+501 LDKAIELVE
-510 GYYATDNDGVTNSID
+510 GYYASDNDGVANSID

-532 NQVRPELPDISESS
+532 NEVRPELPDISESS

-560 GSQAGGSQNGDSQNS
+560 SESQGGSGSQNGVAQ
-575 DSQNGGARNGGSQN
+575 GGT
-589 GGGQSGSS
+589 SG
-597 TDESAQGEG
+597 SAQGEG

>member
-8 QQPPSAVSSGSK
+8 QQPPSAPTSGS
-20 QASEDQTGP
+20 EQTS
-29 DGQDPKATS
+29 DGTAKPTGHDPKAAATS
-38 SVTPSAGDSQP
+38 NADNSQP
-49 SSPAGSPATTDPT
+49 SSPADSTANSGSTKAE
-62 PPDPAKT
+62 
-69 NPIKPDVVQ
+69 PIKPDVAQ
-78 PAATDTATGKPRTGR
+78 PTTTDGTTGKPDATSKP
-93 DTTDTSAASS
+93 DTAS
-103 SPSTAGDTSSVGGSR
+103 
-118 PAGSAKAD
+118 K
-126 SLETSSARS
+126 
-135 DGSNNAGNHNAGNN
+135 
-149 SAGNKTDSVKT
+149 
-160 ESFKTENPGKSDK
+160 PGKSGTTASNTT
-173 PGAAATS
+173 PAAAAS
-180 GAKASASSAAGKS
+180 GSSAQSGSSNGKNS
-193 ATAKSTKNGTRGQ
+193 ATAGKKNGK
-206 SSGPTSAGGTQ
+206 SGPATPPTGGAATPPGGT
-217 PPAGGGSA
+217 PPTA
-225 SGGGMRGN
+225 SGKRGN

-244 VIVLAIVVAVVGY
+244 VVLLAIAVAIAGY
-257 RGWQKIQQQQTQL
+257 LGWQKIQQQQAQL
-270 NQVGANSTTLDQLES
+270 SQVGSNSTTLDQLES
-285 KVGELDQNRQQNLK
+285 KVGELDQNRQQNLR
-299 MMRGEFDRYRQKLD
+299 MMRGEFDQYRQNLD
-313 DTLDKVL
+313 NTLDKVL

-355 VKGAKALLN
+355 VEGAKALLN
-364 AADERLREADN
+364 AADARLREADN

-391 LDSVPDIDRTGLY
+391 LDSVPVIDRTGLY

-429 KGDAKPTGG
+429 EGDAKPTGG

-501 LDKALELVE
+501 LDKAIELVE
-510 GYYATDNDGVTNSID
+510 GYYATDNDGVANSID

-532 NQVRPELPDISESS
+532 NEVRPELPDISESS

-560 GSQAGGSQNGDSQNS
+560 SESQGGSGSQNGVAQ
-575 DSQNGGARNGGSQN
+575 GGT
-589 GGGQSGSS
+589 SG
-597 TDESAQGEG
+597 SAQGEG

>member
-1 MSKQSKD
+1 M
-8 QQPPSAVSSGSK
+8 
-20 QASEDQTGP
+20 
-29 DGQDPKATS
+29 
-38 SVTPSAGDSQP
+38 
-49 SSPAGSPATTDPT
+49 
-62 PPDPAKT
+62 
-69 NPIKPDVVQ
+69 
-78 PAATDTATGKPRTGR
+78 
-93 DTTDTSAASS
+93 
-103 SPSTAGDTSSVGGSR
+103 
-118 PAGSAKAD
+118 
-126 SLETSSARS
+126 
-135 DGSNNAGNHNAGNN
+135 
-149 SAGNKTDSVKT
+149 
-160 ESFKTENPGKSDK
+160 
-173 PGAAATS
+173 
-180 GAKASASSAAGKS
+180 
-193 ATAKSTKNGTRGQ
+193 
-206 SSGPTSAGGTQ
+206 
-217 PPAGGGSA
+217 
-225 SGGGMRGN
+225 
-233 GAKLGLLALIL
+233 LALIL
-244 VIVLAIVVAVVGY
+244 VILLAIAVAVVGFQ
-257 RGWQKIQQQQTQL
+257 GWQKLQQQQAQL
-270 NQVGANSTTLDQLES
+270 SQIGTNSTTLDQLES
-285 KVGELDQNRQQNLK
+285 KVGELDQSRQQNLK
-299 MMRGEFDRYRQKLD
+299 MMRGEFDQYRQNLD
-313 DTLDKVL
+313 NTLDKVL

-355 VKGAKALLN
+355 VNGAKALLN

-375 PALVPIR
+375 PALVPVR

-391 LDSVPDIDRTGLY
+391 LDSVPVIDRTGLY

-429 KGDAKPTGG
+429 QGDAKPTGG

-501 LDKALELVE
+501 LDKAIELVE
-510 GYYATDNDGVTNSID
+510 GYYATDNDGVTNALD

-532 NQVRPELPDISESS
+532 NEVRPELPDISESS

-560 GSQAGGSQNGDSQNS
+560 GGQGGSQGGAQNSGSQNGDSP
-575 DSQNGGARNGGSQN
+575 
-589 GGGQSGSS
+589 
-597 TDESAQGEG
+597 QGESE
-606 A
+606 

>member
-8 QQPPSAVSSGSK
+8 QQPPSATSSGDK
-20 QASEDQTGP
+20 QAPDDQTGP
-29 DGQDPKATS
+29 AGQNPKATS

-49 SSPAGSPATTDPT
+49 SSPAGSSATTDPT
-62 PPDPAKT
+62 TPEPAKT
-69 NPIKPDVVQ
+69 QPIKPDVVQ
-78 PAATDTATGKPRTGR
+78 PAATDAATGKPRASRDATSTSTTPTESGTTGR
-93 DTTDTSAASS
+93 T
-103 SPSTAGDTSSVGGSR
+103 GSVGEPKSTGGTKAENIETNSNK
-118 PAGSAKAD
+118 AGSGKA
-126 SLETSSARS
+126 
-135 DGSNNAGNHNAGNN
+135 
-149 SAGNKTDSVKT
+149 
-160 ESFKTENPGKSDK
+160 ESPGKNDK
-173 PGAAATS
+173 PRTATAS
-180 GAKASASSAAGKS
+180 GAKASASGVAGKPDAAS
-193 ATAKSTKNGTRGQ
+193 GKKSGASGK
-206 SSGPTSAGGTQ
+206 SSGSTSTPKGGAQ
-217 PPAGGGSA
+217 PPAGGGST
-225 SGGGMRGN
+225 SGN
-233 GAKLGLLALIL
+233 GKRDNGGRLGLLALIL

-270 NQVGANSTTLDQLES
+270 SQIGANSTTLDQLES

-299 MMRGEFDRYRQKLD
+299 MMRGEFDQYRQKLD

-391 LDSVPDIDRTGLY
+391 LDSVPVIDRTGLY

-510 GYYATDNDGVTNSID
+510 GYYATDNDGVTHSID

-532 NQVRPELPDISESS
+532 NEVRPELPDISQSS

-560 GSQAGGSQNGDSQNS
+560 DDSRASGSQAGGSQNG
-575 DSQNGGARNGGSQN
+575 GANGGSQK
-589 GGGQSGSS
+589 GGGQDDSS

>member
-8 QQPPSAVSSGSK
+8 QQPPSAPTSD
-20 QASEDQTGP
+20 SEQTS
-29 DGQDPKATS
+29 DGTAKPTGHDPKAAATS
-38 SVTPSAGDSQP
+38 NADNSQP
-49 SSPAGSPATTDPT
+49 SSPADPSTNSGS
-62 PPDPAKT
+62 AKAD
-69 NPIKPDVVQ
+69 PIKPDVAQ
-78 PAATDTATGKPRTGR
+78 PATTGGTTGKP
-93 DTTDTSAASS
+93 DATSKS
-103 SPSTAGDTSSVGGSR
+103 
-118 PAGSAKAD
+118 
-126 SLETSSARS
+126 
-135 DGSNNAGNHNAGNN
+135 
-149 SAGNKTDSVKT
+149 
-160 ESFKTENPGKSDK
+160 GKS
-173 PGAAATS
+173 G
-180 GAKASASSAAGKS
+180 ASASNTAQAAAASGASA
-193 ATAKSTKNGTRGQ
+193 Q
-206 SSGPTSAGGTQ
+206 SGSAGGKNGATAGKKSGKSG
-217 PPAGGGSA
+217 PATPS
-225 SGGGMRGN
+225 SGGAATPPGGTPPTAGKRGN
-233 GAKLGLLALIL
+233 GAKLGLLALVL
-244 VIVLAIVVAVVGY
+244 VILLAIAVAIVGY
-257 RGWQKIQQQQTQL
+257 LGWQKIQQQQTQL
-270 NQVGANSTTLDQLES
+270 SQVGSNSTTLDQLES
-285 KVGELDQNRQQNLK
+285 KVGELDQNRQQNLR
-299 MMRGEFDRYRQKLD
+299 MMRGEFDQYRQNLD
-313 DTLDKVL
+313 NTLDKVL

-355 VKGAKALLN
+355 VEGAKALLN
-364 AADERLREADN
+364 AADARLREADN

-391 LDSVPDIDRTGLY
+391 LDSVPVIDRTGLY

-429 KGDAKPTGG
+429 EGDAKPTGG

-501 LDKALELVE
+501 LDKAIELVE
-510 GYYATDNDGVTNSID
+510 GYYATDNDGVANSID

-532 NQVRPELPDISESS
+532 NEVRPELPDISESS

-560 GSQAGGSQNGDSQNS
+560 SESQGGSG
-575 DSQNGGARNGGSQN
+575 SQNGGAQGGT
-589 GGGQSGSS
+589 SG
-597 TDESAQGEG
+597 SAQGEG

>member
-8 QQPPSAVSSGSK
+8 QQPPSASDSEQTSGGTAK
-20 QASEDQTGP
+20 PT
-29 DGQDPKATS
+29 GQDPKAA
-38 SVTPSAGDSQP
+38 PNADNSQP
-49 SSPAGSPATTDPT
+49 SSPADSTANSGS
-62 PPDPAKT
+62 AKAE
-69 NPIKPDVVQ
+69 PIKPDVAQ
-78 PAATDTATGKPRTGR
+78 PTTTDGTTGKPDATSKP
-93 DTTDTSAASS
+93 DTT
-103 SPSTAGDTSSVGGSR
+103 
-118 PAGSAKAD
+118 
-126 SLETSSARS
+126 
-135 DGSNNAGNHNAGNN
+135 
-149 SAGNKTDSVKT
+149 NK
-160 ESFKTENPGKSDK
+160 PGKSGTTASNTT
-173 PGAAATS
+173 PAAAAS
-180 GAKASASSAAGKS
+180 GASGSANGKNSTTAGK
-193 ATAKSTKNGTRGQ
+193 KGGK
-206 SSGPTSAGGTQ
+206 SGPAT
-217 PPAGGGSA
+217 PPAGGATTPPGGTPPTA
-225 SGGGMRGN
+225 SGKRGN

-244 VIVLAIVVAVVGY
+244 VVLLAIAVAIAGY
-257 RGWQKIQQQQTQL
+257 LGWQKIQQQQSQL
-270 NQVGANSTTLDQLES
+270 SQVGSNSTTLDQLES
-285 KVGELDQNRQQNLK
+285 KVGELDQNRQQNLR
-299 MMRGEFDRYRQKLD
+299 MMRGEFDQYRQSLD
-313 DTLDKVL
+313 NTLDKVL

-355 VKGAKALLN
+355 VEGAKALLN
-364 AADERLREADN
+364 AADARLREADN

-391 LDSVPDIDRTGLY
+391 LDSVPVIDRTGLY

-429 KGDAKPTGG
+429 EGDTKPTGG

-501 LDKALELVE
+501 LDKAIELVE

-525 KLKSLRD
+525 RLKSLRG
-532 NQVRPELPDISESS
+532 NEVRPELPDISESS

-560 GSQAGGSQNGDSQNS
+560 NGSGGQGGSG
-575 DSQNGGARNGGSQN
+575 SQNGGAQGGN
-589 GGGQSGSS
+589 SG
-597 TDESAQGEG
+597 SAQGEG